1 MNLMHCPLC
10 LGLAMLSALRAMAHL
25 GLTAALLAT
34 PRPEFT
40 RPEFSG
46 LDLCRGAGEA
56 T

>member
-10 LGLAMLSALRAMAHL
+10 LGLAMLSVLRAMAHL

-34 PRPEFT
+34 PRS
-40 RPEFSG
+40 EFSG